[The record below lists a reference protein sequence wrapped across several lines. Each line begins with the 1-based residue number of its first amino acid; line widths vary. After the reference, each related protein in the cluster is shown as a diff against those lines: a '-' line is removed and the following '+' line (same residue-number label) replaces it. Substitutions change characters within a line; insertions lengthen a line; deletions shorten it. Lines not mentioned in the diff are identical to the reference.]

1 MRKLFSIVLTLF
13 SLTGFAQIPPGYVLY
28 DTVINYTGAGA
39 GTQQWNVAILR
50 SRDTTSRILL
60 LNMNGAGQVGSSTAH
75 LTEEGFFYWIQ
86 NGWDGGILLGNGIY
100 RPNLV
105 TIQPAATN
113 VRPYNTVPLILALRA
128 WLHPKGIGIIGF
140 SMGSQCLGWALQ
152 YHSAPGI
159 DNLMPFINCYVD
171 MQGEAPSS
179 YGTGFTST
187 YPNDLG
193 HWAKAYG
200 GKFFGAE
207 GTADTRK
214 VYQISQNMND
224 SVSGSAYFTY
234 ENYGGGGHG
243 SVVNSIDFWNYCYNA
258 IQSTAQLNWTNQTPF
273 GNQYVVSLGGA
284 ANTLGTYVYSAT
296 TGTSVLQWM
305 LRQMDTTI
313 SSIPYIRYDSVAAGE
328 YVSGRIDHFGNAW
341 AYTSNTDLSGSN
353 GAGIPGGGI
362 PCLMPTGMKFKTVT
376 NTLHGLVF
384 VSVDG
389 HAYAFGGT
397 DQGQCGTG
405 DLSSTTIKTPKLIT
419 VDSSGKD
426 SINNVTLVQG
436 TYAGNAAQGLYL
448 VKYAAAADTLFMT
461 GDTRFGMR
469 GDGTL
474 GDTTS
479 RPVKVWSLPAGKH
492 FVQLD
497 AEKYG
502 IALLNDGTVWTT
514 GGSNSVGVAPN
525 YATLGYSPTT
535 SATDYLLWHQVNGF
549 DDSVRQ
555 ITGGDVGGT
564 LALTKT
570 GKLYGWGL
578 HSDYM
583 GNEGGAAYTTP
594 HDLTDSISSFIS
606 GGIASITGNSQTFHI
621 ISKTGLLYGWGD
633 NACGSIGDGNEIYF
647 PTWSTPYF
655 FNPAQRNGLQYI
667 HPVQVSKRS
676 DWKRAYGS
684 KLFGFTLF
692 ATNMKD
698 SLFFAG
704 RNKGGVAGNGVIECL
719 AANGSQAAAFPN
731 SWDVPQLT
739 LLNPPAITASIPV
752 VSPVYYTT
760 SITTPA
766 NACTKPSRS
775 SISRAGTDLS
785 LGSGVTAATLDG
797 SGSTSTGF
805 IIYQVWTQVSGP
817 NTALIDL
824 PSAIKPNLTG
834 LITGTYIFQ
843 YKISSD
849 GLDSSFDQVAVTIAG
864 TSSLPIANAGHNQ
877 TITLPTTS
885 VFLDGTGSAAISP
898 ATITNYLWTKV
909 SGPGATSIANNT
921 NSVATAT
928 GLQQGSYV
936 FNLHITDSNGNIA
949 DDQVQVSVN
958 AAGTLFNYL
967 SIPKRVNIN

>member
-1 MRKLFSIVLTLF
+1 MRKLFSIVLTLL
-13 SLTGFAQIPPGYVLY
+13 SLAGFAQIPPGYVLY

-39 GTQQWNVAILR
+39 GTQQWNVGILR
-50 SRDTTSRILL
+50 SLDTTSRILL
-60 LNMNGAGQVGSSTAH
+60 LNMNGAGQVGSSTSH

-86 NGWDGGILLGNGIY
+86 NGWDGGVLLGNGIY
-100 RPNLV
+100 RPNLI

-179 YGTGFTST
+179 YGSGFTST

-193 HWAKAYG
+193 HWAKKYG
-200 GKFFGAE
+200 GTFLGVE
-207 GTADTRK
+207 GSADTRK
-214 VYQISQNMND
+214 VYQISQCIND
-224 SVSGSAYFTY
+224 SIAGKAYFSY

-243 SVVNSIDFWNYCYNA
+243 SVVGGIDFWNYCYNG
-258 IQSTAQLNWTNQTPF
+258 IQSSAEKNWTNFTPF
-273 GNQYVVSLGGA
+273 GNPYIVALGGA
-284 ANTLGTYVYSAT
+284 ANTPGTYVYSAT

-313 SSIPYIRYDSVAAGE
+313 NSIPYIRYDSVAAGE

-353 GAGIPGGGI
+353 GSGIPGGGI

-405 DLSSTTIKTPKLIT
+405 DLSTNTIKTPKMLT
-419 VDSSGKD
+419 VDSSGRD
-426 SINNVTLVQG
+426 SINNITIVQG

-469 GDGTL
+469 GDGSL

-479 RPVKVWSLPAGKH
+479 RPVKIWSLPAGKH

-535 SATDYLLWHQVNGF
+535 SATDYLTWHQVTGF

-555 ITGGDVGGT
+555 ITGGDVCGT

-583 GNEGGAAYTTP
+583 GNVAGTAYTTP
-594 HDLTDSISSFIS
+594 HDLTADIGSYIS
-606 GGIASITGNSQTFHI
+606 GGIGSITGNSQTFHVV
-621 ISKTGLLYGWGD
+621 SKTGILYGWGD
-633 NACGSIGDGNEIYF
+633 NASGSIGDGNEIYF

-667 HPVQVSKRS
+667 HPIQVDGKT

-692 ATNMKD
+692 VTDSKD
-698 SLFFAG
+698 SLAFAG
-704 RNKGGVAGNGVIECL
+704 RNKGGIAGNGVIECL

-731 SWDVPQLT
+731 SWDVPHLT
-739 LLNPPAITASIPV
+739 MINPPSITASIPV

-766 NACTKPSRS
+766 NTCTNPTRTTVSN
-775 SISRAGTDLS
+775 AGPDKS
-785 LGSGVTAATLDG
+785 LGNGVTTASL
-797 SGSTSTGF
+797 SSVGSTSSGK
-805 IIYQVWTQVSGP
+805 IIYNIWTQLSGP
-817 NTALIDL
+817 NTAVFDM
-824 PSAIKPNLTG
+824 PSSYTPVVTG
-834 LITGTYIFQ
+834 LVSGTYVFQ
-843 YKISSD
+843 NKVISD
-849 GLDSSFDQVAVTIAG
+849 GLDSSFDQVSITIAG
-864 TSSLPIANAGHNQ
+864 ASSLPIANAGQNQ
-877 TITLPTTS
+877 TITLPSNS

-898 ATITNYLWTKV
+898 GTITGYLWTKI
-909 SGPGATSIANNT
+909 SGPGLTSIMNNT
-921 NSVATAT
+921 SSIATAT
-928 GLQQGSYV
+928 GLQQGVYV
-936 FNLHITDSNGNIA
+936 FNLRITDSNGNIA
-949 DDQVQVSVN
+949 NDTVQILVN
-958 AAGTLFNYL
+958 DGGVNKLIF
-967 SIPKRVNIN
+967 IKRVLIK